1 VPFGET
7 QHGQTH
13 YLNGVPL
20 QAAGLPHRSG
30 LKSEDFESA
39 DDTAEQAKDKKS
51 IYRCSWLVVTP
62 AEPTEQLGLEH
73 SRGLKT
79 LLSD

>member
-1 VPFGET
+1 VPVGET

-20 QAAGLPHRSG
+20 QAAGPPYRSG

-39 DDTAEQAKDKKS
+39 DDTAEQTKDKKS
-51 IYRCSWLVVTP
+51 VYRCPCLVVTP
-62 AEPTEQLGLEH
+62 LKPTEQLGLEH
-73 SRGLKT
+73 SRRLKN

>member
-1 VPFGET
+1 VPVGET
-7 QHGQTH
+7 QHGQIH

-20 QAAGLPHRSG
+20 QAAGPRYRSG

-39 DDTAEQAKDKKS
+39 DDIAEQAKDKKS
-51 IYRCSWLVVTP
+51 IYRCSCLVVTP
-62 AEPTEQLGLEH
+62 LEPTEQLGLEH